1 MLSFQNKF
9 CFSLPDQILKEQV
22 QTQEKL
28 NICLHKNLRT
38 ETAARNTICVFF
50 SLRCFNILCRWHWH
64 CSWALCNHEPIQTLW
79 IINILQHDAIN
90 NLLLGT
96 SENSSAVLSVAS
108 TGEKSYWKLL
118 MEVPKIVSVEFI
130 SLWGRLHHPVLR
142 SNLRPNGTIQL
153 PAARHHWHCAPL
165 TARSFWEIFLQWFL
179 RQQSNDEWL
188 WKSVEDG
195 ELWTIFT
202 AKWTKTIFK
211 IIGCEPVVIP
221 VPYHE
226 LYRARDQCRCKF
238 SRCKLN
244 FSVILL

>member
-1 MLSFQNKF
+1 MLSRKRI
-9 CFSLPDQILKEQV
+9 SLMKCYLFKINFVSVFLTRSWKSRCKHLDD
-22 QTQEKL
+22 
-28 NICLHKNLRT
+28 NICLHKNHRT

-96 SENSSAVLSVAS
+96 SERGCLVLRVAS

-165 TARSFWEIFLQWFL
+165 TAR
-179 RQQSNDEWL
+179 
-188 WKSVEDG
+188 
-195 ELWTIFT
+195 
-202 AKWTKTIFK
+202 
-211 IIGCEPVVIP
+211 
-221 VPYHE
+221 
-226 LYRARDQCRCKF
+226 
-238 SRCKLN
+238 
-244 FSVILL
+244 